1 MIDRMMSGLGSF
13 AGNVGDFFSNI
24 APAYAMSGMTTPY
37 GKAGPGIDV
46 NARGSGN
53 PFNATNAG
61 SMLGMSAPRQTLD
74 GFANKFRHRF
84 DYGPD
89 PTRHLGY
96 SGYDITQQL
105 MGEDPEFMSR
115 IHFGQLADKK
125 AGGGTENTLA
135 AMQYIM
141 DRNKAREA
149 ERFAKYGNP
158 EPGSKFANPNLKN
171 QQPAYVDRQDYS
183 QPNAYNQEAIMNNIN
198 QYGLGNLAGLM
209 GDVNIFGSM

>member
-1 MIDRMMSGLGSF
+1 MSEMFLQNLARGLGSF
-13 AGNVGDFFSNI
+13 FNNA

-37 GKAGPGIDV
+37 GRSSPGINV

-61 SMLGMSAPRQTLD
+61 SMLGMSAPRATLD
-74 GFANKFRHRF
+74 SFANRHS
-84 DYGPD
+84 YGHFSDPS

-115 IHFGQLADKK
+115 IHFGQLADKQ
-125 AGGGTENTLA
+125 AGGGNTNTLA

-158 EPGSKFANPNLKN
+158 EPGSKFANPNLRN
-171 QQPAYVDRQDYS
+171 QQPTYVDRQDYN
-183 QPNAYNQEAIMNNIN
+183 QPQMT
-198 QYGLGNLAGLM
+198 
-209 GDVNIFGSM
+209 DVDIFGSLF